1 MTDTNR
7 RDTAQALIGQRVRS
21 FDFYDRDIEG
31 ERACY
36 VTGTVTGIL
45 PAGDL
50 ADDGETKFND
60 CDRYII
66 RAESRTFAGEPTAL
80 ACEGQQFFPPLNGTP
95 TSLDDTTDYVA
106 PLNPEVG

>member
-1 MTDTNR
+1 MSDQDR

-21 FDFYDRDIEG
+21 FDFYDRDIQG

-36 VTGTVTGIL
+36 VTGTVAGIL
-45 PAGDL
+45 KAGDL
-50 ADDGETKFND
+50 ADDGKTRFHD
-60 CDRYII
+60 CDRYVI
-66 RAESRTFAGEPTAL
+66 RTESRIFGGEPTRL

-106 PLNPEVG
+106 PLNQEGA